1 MKTKMRLLGLLC
13 LFFQVS
19 AQTSPDKKYLKVG
32 DKMPDIVIA
41 NIMNSKIKS
50 AKISDYKGKLILL
63 DFWATHCIP
72 CVEAFPEMD
81 SLQRVFAGKLQV
93 LLVNSARNKESERS
107 VNLVLNRM
115 KELYGRPIKV
125 PIVSRDTALTG
136 QFNFRGI
143 PFVVWISPEGKVIG
157 MTDKTVVTGDNIRK
171 IIAGE
176 RVSLVP
182 RPEPKFKPAARTQ

>member
-1 MKTKMRLLGLLC
+1 MCLLGLLC
-13 LFFQVS
+13 LYFQVS

-81 SLQRVFAGKLQV
+81 SLQRIFAGKLQV

-182 RPEPKFKPAARTQ
+182 RPEPKFKPAIRTQ